1 MGAVRY
7 VCSVYVIKTSVSLK
21 RHRCHLQNK
30 YKLTKIFIM
39 YVFSILF
46 FTSIF
51 PFITSTLLY
60 PLLFCLYIFSIKR
73 YNFKRSNTGK
83 ALSFSICTIY

>member
-21 RHRCHLQNK
+21 RHRCHFKTK

-39 YVFSILF
+39 YVLVFY
-46 FTSIF
+46 
-51 PFITSTLLY
+51 LY
-60 PLLFCLYIFSIKR
+60 EKLY
-73 YNFKRSNTGK
+73 
-83 ALSFSICTIY
+83 